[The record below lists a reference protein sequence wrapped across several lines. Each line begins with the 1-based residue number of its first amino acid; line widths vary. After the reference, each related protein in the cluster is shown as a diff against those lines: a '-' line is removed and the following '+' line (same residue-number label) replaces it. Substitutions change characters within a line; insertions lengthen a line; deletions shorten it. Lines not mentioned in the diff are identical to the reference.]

1 MIIGIGIDIVE
12 IGRIGESLQ
21 CFGDRFEKR
30 VFTSGEILIANSKG
44 NLAKGN
50 LAIKTSY
57 YAKRFAAKEAF
68 SKAIGLGIGRGI
80 NFTDIEII
88 NDASGKPKIKLTTI
102 AKQFLQKH
110 LNQNNFKIDLS
121 MSDTKDIAQAIVIIS
136 NGF

>member
-12 IGRIGESLQ
+12 INRIGESLKR
-21 CFGDRFEKR
+21 FGDKFERR
-30 VFTSGEILIANSKG
+30 VFTTGEILIAIS
-44 NLAKGN
+44 KGN
-50 LAIKTSY
+50 LAIKTNY

-88 NDASGKPKIKLTTI
+88 NDSNGKPKIKLTTS

>member
-12 IGRIGESLQ
+12 ISRIGEALER
-21 CFGDRFEKR
+21 FGEKFKKR
-30 VFTSGEILIANSKG
+30 VFTTGEILIASSKV
-44 NLAKGN
+44 N
-50 LAIKTSY
+50 LAIKTNY

-88 NDASGKPKIKLTTI
+88 NDANGKPKIKLTTT

-121 MSDTKDIAQAIVIIS
+121 MSDTKNIAQAIVIVS

>member
-12 IGRIGESLQ
+12 INRIGEALER
-21 CFGDRFEKR
+21 FGEKFEKR
-30 VFTSGEILIANSKG
+30 VFTIGEILVASSKG
-44 NLAKGN
+44 NL
-50 LAIKTSY
+50 LIKTNY

-68 SKAIGLGIGRGI
+68 SKATGLGIGRGI

-88 NDASGKPKIKLTTI
+88 NDGNGKPKIKLTTP

-136 NGF
+136 RH

>member
-12 IGRIGESLQ
+12 ISRIGKALGR
-21 CFGDRFEKR
+21 FGDKFEQR
-30 VFTSGEILIANSKG
+30 VFTVGEILIANKKA
-44 NLAKGN
+44 NQ
-50 LAIKTSY
+50 AIKNNY

-80 NFTDIEII
+80 NFTDIEVI
-88 NDASGKPKIKLTTI
+88 NDGNGKPKIKLTSD

-121 MSDTKDIAQAIVIIS
+121 MSDTRDIAEAIVIIS
-136 NGF
+136 RMM

>member
-12 IGRIGESLQ
+12 ISRIGKALGR
-21 CFGDRFEKR
+21 FGDKFEQR
-30 VFTSGEILIANSKG
+30 VFTVGEILIANKKA
-44 NLAKGN
+44 NP
-50 LAIKTSY
+50 AIKNNY

-80 NFTDIEII
+80 NFTDIEVI
-88 NDASGKPKIKLTTI
+88 NDGNGKPKIKLTSD

-121 MSDTKDIAQAIVIIS
+121 MSDTRDIAEAIVIIS
-136 NGF
+136 RMM

>member
-12 IGRIGESLQ
+12 INRIGESLKR
-21 CFGDRFEKR
+21 FGDKFERR
-30 VFTSGEILIANSKG
+30 VFTTGEILIAIS
-44 NLAKGN
+44 KGN
-50 LAIKTSY
+50 LAIKTNY

-88 NDASGKPKIKLTTI
+88 NDSNGKPKIKLTTS

-121 MSDTKDIAQAIVIIS
+121 VSDTRDIAQAIVIIS